1 MKSFNLLCVCIVSFK
16 KAQGGGQQ
24 HQHQPRVNLPPVN
37 HHSNNHNGPPN
48 VQSRSQGMY
57 DLCVC
62 VCVFVL
68 LSFGLAHPFLEL
80 QERLVNRLLVDRGI
94 LLVELFQRLQLRSLL
109 L

>member
-1 MKSFNLLCVCIVSFK
+1 MKQVLTFCVCVVSFK
-16 KAQGGGQQ
+16 KAQGGGQ
-24 HQHQPRVNLPPVN
+24 QHQPRVNLPPVN

-80 QERLVNRLLVDRGI
+80 QERLVNRLLVDRAI